1 MVDRIFLIIL
11 IIIIAI
17 SFVSINARLE
27 IIQSKLESDT
37 LNVKVLERVQVL
49 KELEFSYEEILKNVS
64 DKYCVAS
71 DELKNL
77 LKEGAE

>member
-1 MVDRIFLIIL
+1 MVDRIFSVFI

-27 IIQSKLESDT
+27 IIQSRLESDI
-37 LNVKVLERVQVL
+37 LNIRISERAQVLE
-49 KELEFSYEEILKNVS
+49 ELDFSYKDILKNVS
-64 DKYCVAS
+64 NKYCITS
-71 DELKNL
+71 DELEVF

>member
-49 KELEFSYEEILKNVS
+49 KELDFSYEEILKNVS

>member
-1 MVDRIFLIIL
+1 MIDKIFLIFM

-27 IIQSKLESDT
+27 IIQSKLEMDT
-37 LNVKVLERVQVL
+37 LNVKIIERVQVL
-49 KELEFSYEEILKNVS
+49 KELNFSYEEIQKNVNK
-64 DKYCVAS
+64 KYCVAS
-71 DELKNL
+71 DELEVF